1 MDESWLQNIIT
12 KEDEKIKL
20 KDWIKYNG
28 LDRFKR
34 IYEIAC
40 GEATNVITYY
50 QMTECAKYDARIS
63 RWIFKTVR
71 IIEGHMRAM
80 LLNNT
85 NCYDILLSIGEVK
98 EKLLR
103 ILSPNYADD
112 DMGIIWKQLINK
124 LKRKRMK
131 SFTIAEILDTCS
143 FSELSRFHSSI
154 ADSEMYDGC
163 IFKGRDTKVRDL
175 GLINL
180 LRNAIS
186 HNQIIINS
194 SLNYKGEA
202 FTLKQQ
208 IEILLSY
215 IEDKDMYTRRIK
227 ELNGYAIYQRDGKT
241 MRIPEHYRII
251 IEKQ

>member
-12 KEDEKIKL
+12 SEDEKNKL

-28 LDRFKR
+28 LDRFQR
-34 IYEIAC
+34 IYKIAC
-40 GEATNVITYY
+40 GEDTNVITYY
-50 QMTECAKYDARIS
+50 QMTECVKYDARIS
-63 RWIFKTVR
+63 QWIFKTVR

-85 NCYDILLSIGEVK
+85 HCYDTLLSIGEVK
-98 EKLLR
+98 EKLLQ
-103 ILSPNYADD
+103 ILSPNYTDND
-112 DMGIIWKQLINK
+112 VGIMWKKLSNK
-124 LKRKRMK
+124 LKKK
-131 SFTIAEILDTCS
+131 KAKYFTVAEILDTCS

-154 ADSEMYDGC
+154 TDSEMYEGC
-163 IFKGRDTKVRDL
+163 IFKGRGTKVRDL

-186 HNQIIINS
+186 HNQIVINS
-194 SLNYKGEA
+194 SLDYKDEE

-215 IEDKDMYTRRIK
+215 IEDKDMYIRRIK
-227 ELNGYAIYQRDGKT
+227 ELNGYATYQRDGKT

>member
-1 MDESWLQNIIT
+1 
-12 KEDEKIKL
+12 
-20 KDWIKYNG
+20 
-28 LDRFKR
+28 
-34 IYEIAC
+34 
-40 GEATNVITYY
+40 
-50 QMTECAKYDARIS
+50 MTECVKYDARIS
-63 RWIFKTVR
+63 QWIFKTVR

-85 NCYDILLSIGEVK
+85 HCYDTLLSIGEVK

-103 ILSPNYADD
+103 ILSPNYTDND
-112 DMGIIWKQLINK
+112 VGIMWKELSNK
-124 LKRKRMK
+124 LKRKK
-131 SFTIAEILDTCS
+131 AKYFTVAEILDTCS

-154 ADSEMYDGC
+154 TDSEMYEGC
-163 IFKGRDTKVRDL
+163 IFKGRGTKVRDL

-180 LRNAIS
+180 MRNAIS
-186 HNQIIINS
+186 HNQIVINS
-194 SLNYKGEA
+194 SLDYKDEE

-215 IEDKDMYTRRIK
+215 VEDKDMYIRRIK
-227 ELNGYAIYQRDGKT
+227 ELNGYATYQRDGKT